1 MKRLFQRFIFQV
13 SVIVITL
20 AMIQLAAV
28 PASAGEYAAL
38 KEVRGLNSVFDYSLG
53 SAEAATTIF
62 PAIKGV
68 YEDKNVLAL
77 PARPKTVIVFHGNAV
92 KLISTARKDL
102 DEASRKTFDKVA
114 EQIRQF
120 KKDGVTLEVC
130 MYAVNVL
137 GVDPSTL
144 MPEIDRV
151 GNGFISVL
159 GYQAQGYAVVTIQ

>member
-1 MKRLFQRFIFQV
+1 MKLTFQSFIFQF
-13 SVIVITL
+13 STIVITL
-20 AMIQLAAV
+20 MMIPITEAPAA
-28 PASAGEYAAL
+28 AGEYAAL
-38 KEVRGLNSVFDYSLG
+38 KDVRGLHAVFDYSLG

-77 PARPKTVIVFHGNAV
+77 PSPPKTVIVFHGAAV
-92 KLISTARKDL
+92 KLLSVDRKGL
-102 DEASRKTFDKVA
+102 DEASRKRFDQVA
-114 EQIRQF
+114 DLIRQF

-130 MYAVNVL
+130 MYAVKVL
-137 GVDPSTL
+137 GVDPNTL